1 MDILKYISRTDPAVI
16 AYGLYLYFSSR
27 SYRFA
32 SKSLEPIIKRTHVSI
47 WKWVQKY
54 SRLADKFTVNRHL
67 IKEILVDET
76 LLKVNGQNYWLWIA
90 YEPNTKSCLMIHL
103 SSERTIFV
111 CYQFL
116 KQLRSKYG
124 RKPVCTDGAHWYDDA
139 CKWLRL
145 KHFVYEI
152 EMKNLMQRLIQQ
164 IKYRTECFDDH
175 FPCRIKDCTKEHVW
189 NWLKMFI
196 LFLQMKTDRIKFT
209 YFLTKST
216 LS

>member
-1 MDILKYISRTDPAVI
+1 MDIVKYVRINPAII

-54 SRLADKFTVNRHL
+54 SRLADRFKVNRRL

-76 LLKVNGQNYWLWIA
+76 LLKVNGQAYWLWIA

-103 SSERTIFV
+103 SRERTIFV

-116 KQLRSKYG
+116 KQLLG
-124 RKPVCTDGAHWYDDA
+124 EDMD
-139 CKWLRL
+139 
-145 KHFVYEI
+145 
-152 EMKNLMQRLIQQ
+152 
-164 IKYRTECFDDH
+164 
-175 FPCRIKDCTKEHVW
+175 
-189 NWLKMFI
+189 
-196 LFLQMKTDRIKFT
+196 
-209 YFLTKST
+209 
-216 LS
+216 